1 MLGTNTFVLRNS
13 ENGKNYEAQK
23 MKIKREL
30 PRLTSYQKSVLFGT
44 LLGDAY
50 ISRAKATG
58 RHQVKFEQRESSLP
72 YVIHLHSLFRVFIH
86 KSEPI
91 RQVIP
96 EETDKNKRFWKER
109 KSYISQT
116 FTNSTWDF
124 YANLFY
130 SKPVEGQ
137 KRRKKV
143 PSNIHKWLTPIALA
157 YWYAD
162 DGSKESNGIYLHTRR
177 FKHSE
182 IVCLQKALGKNF
194 GFRVSIHKDRHYRK
208 LYIWKESRNE
218 FFEIVGPYLHPTFSY
233 KLDHPFIGPRVKEW
247 YTSQ

>member
-1 MLGTNTFVLRNS
+1 
-13 ENGKNYEAQK
+13 
-23 MKIKREL
+23 MKIKQKL

-58 RHQVKFEQRESSLP
+58 KHLVKFEQKESSLP

-91 RQVIP
+91 KQVILGKIN
-96 EETDKNKRFWKER
+96 KNGQFSEER
-109 KSYISQT
+109 KSYISRT
-116 FTNSTWDF
+116 CIDSTWDF

-137 KRRKKV
+137 KRKKKV

-162 DGSKESNGIYLHTRR
+162 NGSKESNGIYLHTQR
-177 FKHSE
+177 FRHSE

-194 GFRVSIHKDRHYRK
+194 GFRVSIQRSRKDRNSHK
-208 LYIWKESRNE
+208 LHIWKESRNE
-218 FFEIVGPYLHPTFSY
+218 FFGIVGPYLHPTFSH